1 MTALVMLGTLEV
13 LGDEF
18 WQVSPHASTLHNST
32 ELTLCQKQMV
42 HMEGGKKMPLMNFDA
57 LNKQLYDQLPPSCS

>member
-1 MTALVMLGTLEV
+1 MNSDKWIHMQAPCTTAQL
-13 LGDEF
+13 
-18 WQVSPHASTLHNST
+18 SST

-42 HMEGGKKMPLMNFDA
+42 HMEEKKMPLMNFDA